1 MKLAVAAVQRESHL
15 FRVADNLESA
25 DEQLRRASGRGA
37 ELVVLPE
44 LFNTGY
50 GRLREY
56 IPHAERADGPTWAFL
71 RERARRYGVWIAA
84 GFAERH
90 DGHVFNA
97 AGFCCPDGSLHVYRK
112 RNLVLWE
119 STQFRRGSA
128 PLVVSTPFGR
138 VGFAICADMLY
149 RRTWRD
155 YRDRIDL
162 AIVVSAWPEF
172 ADARTGRPHW
182 LLGRL
187 GHLCGQI
194 PERASAD
201 LGVPVVF
208 ANQCGP
214 TTTTIPVFHQ
224 RFPDQFAGRSSIC
237 DARHGLH
244 FQAGTDPEILV
255 SSVTIHAP
263 RGLKT
268 WATMSA
274 SDSTASSSS
283 SARSS
288 LATSAG

>member
-15 FRVADNLESA
+15 FRVADNLEAA
-25 DEQLRRASGRGA
+25 DDQLRQAHERGA

-50 GRLREY
+50 GRRREY
-56 IPHAERADGPTWAFL
+56 IPHAEAVDGPTWAFL
-71 RERARRYGVWIAA
+71 CERARRYRLWIAA

-119 STQFRRGSA
+119 TTQFRKGSA
-128 PLVVSTPFGR
+128 PLIVSTPFGR
-138 VGFAICADMLY
+138 VGFAICADILY
-149 RRTWRD
+149 RRTWAE
-155 YRDRIDL
+155 YRGRIDL
-162 AIVVSAWPEF
+162 AVIVSAWPEF
-172 ADARTGRPHW
+172 TDSRSGRPHW

-187 GHLCGQI
+187 GRLCGQI

-201 LGVPVVF
+201 LGIPVVF

-214 TTTTIPVFHQ
+214 TVTTVPVFHQ
-224 RFPDQFAGRSSIC
+224 HFPDRFAGLSAIC
-237 DARHGLH
+237 DASHGVSLRA
-244 FQAGTDPEILV
+244 QADPEILV

-263 RGLKT
+263 RGPKT

-274 SDSTASSSS
+274 SESTASF
-283 SARSS
+283 SAPVQ
-288 LATSAG
+288 